1 MEDRVQL
8 KQEEVVDNEIVLK
21 DINPKSSTKS
31 IDDSATGASLNE
43 TLDRMWNAINN
54 KLSRIVNSVNG
65 RTGVVVLTSSDVGL
79 GDVNNVSFADIK
91 QWVIDRLIDE
101 FGNKRIKLL
110 NSFDDLDDILIKND
124 KKDRNSAYFIEKL
137 NNVDTRSY
145 IGYIYLDESADK
157 LSYMQMPINTIG
169 KTDDSIIYNEKVGN
183 VDMMY
188 GGIAVNI
195 SSYEDALKLYEKA
208 GTKEEAGLYID
219 KTKIINSFYFFDCI
233 YGISSDN
240 YKSGLIYYEN
250 IPSDAKPI
258 KFFMNDVEI
267 STDYALNSEYNNL
280 KIGDLILCNFKPY
293 QTTAGTI
300 PDGMDV
306 KLMQRLSCIGI
317 VSDIPSSISGNKYYI
332 VKFHSVKPQLGWGLK
347 YLENHE
353 FGYSTST
360 PDLRDSEV
368 THKLIKARIGKT
380 GTDDKAISNLSGLQ
394 VYASP
399 NDINPNTNQ
408 STTIPSELLYTTLPT
423 GISSTSKNFKGGIG
437 IMPDA
442 SMCVMPYNMYGQYP
456 ADNPNGSA
464 LIDNWWIPLG
474 DRKNSTDDT
483 STNYEGSFEQSSIE
497 NGTLEDTCLLGINI
511 NKAVEETNRVVDNGN
526 MISSKF
532 SNLSGLHVV
541 RSHTVLEPQSIG
553 FKGTASAGD
562 TTTSLGETTNGPA
575 FGKTL
580 MSGGLAVNVGKF
592 LDISPNGYPT
602 KASSFHDGESGKVN
616 VRIGKGLTDDGNN
629 FISINTG
636 DGTELDSEGKLKIKA
651 ENPFHIKHINVLNVG
666 SAGIGVIIANNKGLF
681 DEQLTTGSHSIAIK
695 IKETYV
701 DEQPNNIH
709 EGLFFDSDGYLRCP
723 INNNKGLSMDTSAVP
738 SADSTGLYIKAGR
751 GLTFYNGKHEQGTD
765 PEVGSL
771 EVDPVA
777 LVELIK
783 NDSTALAAL
792 KSALGLV

>member
-195 SSYEDALKLYEKA
+195 
-208 GTKEEAGLYID
+208 
-219 KTKIINSFYFFDCI
+219 
-233 YGISSDN
+233 
-240 YKSGLIYYEN
+240 
-250 IPSDAKPI
+250 
-258 KFFMNDVEI
+258 
-267 STDYALNSEYNNL
+267 
-280 KIGDLILCNFKPY
+280 
-293 QTTAGTI
+293 
-300 PDGMDV
+300 
-306 KLMQRLSCIGI
+306 
-317 VSDIPSSISGNKYYI
+317 
-332 VKFHSVKPQLGWGLK
+332 
-347 YLENHE
+347 
-353 FGYSTST
+353 
-360 PDLRDSEV
+360 
-368 THKLIKARIGKT
+368 
-380 GTDDKAISNLSGLQ
+380 
-394 VYASP
+394 
-399 NDINPNTNQ
+399 
-408 STTIPSELLYTTLPT
+408 
-423 GISSTSKNFKGGIG
+423 
-437 IMPDA
+437 
-442 SMCVMPYNMYGQYP
+442 
-456 ADNPNGSA
+456 
-464 LIDNWWIPLG
+464 
-474 DRKNSTDDT
+474 
-483 STNYEGSFEQSSIE
+483 
-497 NGTLEDTCLLGINI
+497 

-532 SNLSGLHVV
+532 SNLSGLYVV

-602 KASSFHDGESGKVN
+602 EASSFHDGESGKVN

-651 ENPFHIKHINVLNVG
+651 DNPFNIKHINVLNVG

-681 DEQLTTGSHSIAIK
+681 DEQLTTGRHSIAIK
-695 IKETYV
+695 INETYV

-723 INNNKGLSMDTSAVP
+723 IDNNKGLSMDTSAVP

-751 GLTFYNGKHEQGTD
+751 GLTFYNGKHVQGTD

-771 EVDPVA
+771 EVDPVT

>member
-219 KTKIINSFYFFDCI
+219 KTKIINS
-233 YGISSDN
+233 
-240 YKSGLIYYEN
+240 
-250 IPSDAKPI
+250 I
-258 KFFMNDVEI
+258 K
-267 STDYALNSEYNNL
+267 
-280 KIGDLILCNFKPY
+280 
-293 QTTAGTI
+293 
-300 PDGMDV
+300 
-306 KLMQRLSCIGI
+306 
-317 VSDIPSSISGNKYYI
+317 
-332 VKFHSVKPQLGWGLK
+332 
-347 YLENHE
+347 
-353 FGYSTST
+353 
-360 PDLRDSEV
+360 
-368 THKLIKARIGKT
+368 
-380 GTDDKAISNLSGLQ
+380 
-394 VYASP
+394 
-399 NDINPNTNQ
+399 
-408 STTIPSELLYTTLPT
+408 
-423 GISSTSKNFKGGIG
+423 
-437 IMPDA
+437 
-442 SMCVMPYNMYGQYP
+442 
-456 ADNPNGSA
+456 
-464 LIDNWWIPLG
+464 
-474 DRKNSTDDT
+474 
-483 STNYEGSFEQSSIE
+483 
-497 NGTLEDTCLLGINI
+497 
-511 NKAVEETNRVVDNGN
+511 
-526 MISSKF
+526 
-532 SNLSGLHVV
+532 
-541 RSHTVLEPQSIG
+541 
-553 FKGTASAGD
+553 
-562 TTTSLGETTNGPA
+562 
-575 FGKTL
+575 
-580 MSGGLAVNVGKF
+580 
-592 LDISPNGYPT
+592 
-602 KASSFHDGESGKVN
+602 
-616 VRIGKGLTDDGNN
+616 
-629 FISINTG
+629 TG
-636 DGTELDSEGKLKIKA
+636 DGIELDSEGKLKIKA
-651 ENPFHIKHINVLNVG
+651 DNPFNIKHINVLNVG

-681 DEQLTTGSHSIAIK
+681 DEQLATGRHSIAIK
-695 IKETYV
+695 INEAYV

-723 INNNKGLSMDTSAVP
+723 INNDKGLSMDTSAVP

-751 GLTFYNGKHEQGTD
+751 GLTFYNGTHVQGTD